1 MTNEEAYEQYQA
13 NLEQIKEMYGC
24 NCSSIRAV
32 RRKIADGRIV
42 VYEQCCRCGKS
53 PKSLKKSEFDLD
65 TLPWYDESLA
75 DRFSK
80 NLQAFYDKARKQ
92 FNLDL
97 EEARQTKETEI
108 AQERAEESA
117 QWWKTYNEYLHTQ
130 QWHDMRKRV
139 LERDGYICQA
149 CLKNKATQAHHL
161 SYSIYNMI
169 GRSAAFELVAICY
182 QCHRTIHPHM
192 AEAQHNV
199 NETLFNPYMIGGNNG
214 RR

>member
-1 MTNEEAYEQYQA
+1 MLDGLNTW
-13 NLEQIKEMYGC
+13 QIVSSEFAC
-24 NCSSIRAV
+24 NHENTIFAKFIKSNGVVCV
-32 RRKIADGRIV
+32 RI
-42 VYEQCCRCGKS
+42 QCLRCGTNVKEVAKRGHDTDKL
-53 PKSLKKSEFDLD
+53 PLFDEQLRKA
-65 TLPWYDESLA
+65 WYE
-75 DRFSK
+75 K
-80 NLQAFYDKARKQ
+80 QQARHKELF
-92 FNLDL
+92 
-97 EEARQTKETEI
+97 EARQDAIIK
-108 AQERAEESA
+108 ERANENEE
-117 QWWKTYNEYLHTQ
+117 WWKTYNEYLHTQ

-161 SYSIYNMI
+161 SYDIYNMI